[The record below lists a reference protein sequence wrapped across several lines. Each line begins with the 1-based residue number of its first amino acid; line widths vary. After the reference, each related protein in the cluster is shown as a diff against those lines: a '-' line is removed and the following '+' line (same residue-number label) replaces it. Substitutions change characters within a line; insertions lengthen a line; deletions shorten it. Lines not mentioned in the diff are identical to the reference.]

1 LKNKGKGMGKLGI
14 IGGSGLY
21 SLEFQN
27 AEWLE
32 VDTYWGK
39 PSDKILRGELD
50 GVEVHFLPRHGRGHI
65 YSPTTVPYKANIAA
79 LKKCGVEQIISF
91 SACGSLNEQMA
102 PGDFVVVS
110 QYIDRTVQRDKSF
123 FGTSCVAHVSLADPT
138 CCDQNSVIISAAKK
152 TDITVFPSGTYL
164 AMEGPQFST
173 RAESLLYK
181 DNWGCDVIGMTN
193 VPEMNLA
200 REAQICYSSVA
211 MVTDF
216 DCWHEGHDAVT
227 LADIIKVMQQNVENS
242 QKLLKEIIA
251 KIQSMDY
258 KCQQH
263 CNHSL
268 ENAIITSRDKLNKDI
283 LDELNINDG

>member
-1 LKNKGKGMGKLGI
+1 MKNKGLGVGKLGI

-21 SLEFQN
+21 SMEFQN
-27 AEWLE
+27 AEWLD
-32 VDTYWGK
+32 VDTHWGK
-39 PSDKILRGELD
+39 PSDHVLRGNLD
-50 GVEVHFLPRHGRGHI
+50 GVEIYFLPRHGRGHI

-91 SACGSLNEQMA
+91 SACGSLNERMA

-123 FGTSCVAHVSLADPT
+123 FGTNCVAHVSLADPT
-138 CCDQNSVIISAAKK
+138 CLDQNSLIVSAAKN

-173 RAESLLYK
+173 RAESLLYR

-227 LADIIKVMQQNVENS
+227 VADIIKVMQQNVDNS
-242 QKLLKEIIA
+242 QKLLKAIIA
-251 KIQSMDY
+251 ASNQDDHV
-258 KCQQH
+258 CQQGCH
-263 CNHSL
+263 QSL
-268 ENAIITSRDKLNKDI
+268 EYALITTPEKRDDSVLKAL
-283 LDELNINDG
+283 ELKA